1 VGRTRLLRRTSLAA
15 LLGGGTFTAILM
27 FGYST
32 ARLNYTDPDGPRYAG
47 GTAATAL
54 ATAPVTPSRLRV
66 VTMNVEYGLRV
77 DSAIAVLTE
86 DSAVRKADLV
96 LLQEMDE
103 AGAARIAS
111 VLGAQYV
118 YYPSHVSPVAGRDF
132 GNAILSRWPIVG
144 DEKLVLPHA
153 GYFRRTRRAAVEATI
168 QVGAERIR
176 VYNVHFA
183 MMTELMPWG
192 RVEQVQ
198 TVLADAARS
207 PDPVIIGGD
216 LNSRGLGAVFA
227 EHGFSWPTRNQGPT
241 HLVWSFDHLFLR
253 GLRLAHDGATG
264 VVTDVR
270 GASDHKPVWAEVALP
285 RL

>member
-1 VGRTRLLRRTSLAA
+1 VGRTRPFRRTSLAA
-15 LLGGGTFTAILM
+15 LLGGGSFAAILM

-32 ARLNYTDPDGPRYAG
+32 TRLNYTDPAGPRYAG
-47 GTAATAL
+47 GAVSTVPAAAE
-54 ATAPVTPSRLRV
+54 VTPARLRV

-86 DSAVRKADLV
+86 DSAVRNADVV

-103 AGAARIAS
+103 RGTARIAS

-132 GNAILSRWPIVG
+132 GNAILSRWPIVA

-153 GYFRRTRRAAVEATI
+153 GYLRRTRRSAVEATL
-168 QVGAERIR
+168 QVGSDRIR

-183 MMTELMPWG
+183 MMTELVPWA
-192 RVEQVQ
+192 RVEQVR
-198 TVLADAARS
+198 TVLADASRS
-207 PDPVIIGGD
+207 PDPVIVGGD
-216 LNSRGLGAVFA
+216 LNSHGLGGLFA
-227 EHGFSWPTRNQGPT
+227 EQGFSWPTRNQPPT

-253 GLRLAHDGATG
+253 GLRLAGGSATG
-264 VVTDVR
+264 VVENVR
-270 GASDHKPVWAEVALP
+270 GASDHKPVWAEVSLP
-285 RL
+285 